1 GYMKSRPHSA
11 SVITGSFIVW
21 ATNWSGGKTG
31 ESIHSRLPRASGI
44 RRIRNQRQEPG
55 IRSKFHRAEPKTILT
70 PNELSQANRSQS
82 IKRAQKHGTA
92 DRRRQ
97 TTFALQCHSAWAH
110 CRNGHR
116 RPRGSG
122 RLRILRGYDHCR
134 LRPDNGGGARTC
146 PSPGECLVAL
156 ASRDWNRNR
165 ALSICHDAIRP
176 VSVENDSPGCG
187 CPIAV
192 RSPVVQQEQPGFE

>member
-31 ESIHSRLPRASGI
+31 ESIHSRLPRASGV

-97 TTFALQCHSAWAH
+97 ATFALQCHSPWAH

-122 RLRILRGYDHCR
+122 RLRILRGDDHCR

-146 PSPGECLVAL
+146 PSPGEHSVAV
-156 ASRDWNRNR
+156 AARNWNRNHT
-165 ALSICHDAIRP
+165 LSIGHATIGS
-176 VSVENDSPGCG
+176 VSVENDQWRCSESVAIPSF
-187 CPIAV
+187 AA
-192 RSPVVQQEQPGFE
+192 